1 MSASSPEGMTPEE
14 EDVLRRRVKTELRHR
29 MRGVR
34 RALSADARGLRSE
47 RVWERVRAR
56 EEWAAARTVLLFV
69 SMKTEVDTRA
79 AAEAA
84 WAAGVRVCAPR
95 VTPEGLVIHEWQRDV
110 ECTEAGAMR
119 VPEPPADAPEVAP
132 EEVDLVVVPALA
144 LDERGARIGYGA
156 GYYDQLLPRL
166 PRALRIGVAFD
177 FQLVAEV
184 PETEGDERVHL
195 VITDE
200 RTIDTR

>member
-1 MSASSPEGMTPEE
+1 MALSPE
-14 EDVLRRRVKTELRHR
+14 EDALRRRVKVELRKR

-34 RALSADARGLRSE
+34 RALPVEARAARSARIWERLLARG
-47 RVWERVRAR
+47 
-56 EEWAAARTVLLFV
+56 EWASARTVMLFL
-69 SMKTEVDTRA
+69 SMPTEIETRA

-84 WAAGVRVCAPR
+84 WDAGKRVCAPR
-95 VTPEGLVIHEWQRDV
+95 VTERGLIVHEWQRGVVPV
-110 ECTEAGAMR
+110 ESGAMR
-119 VPEPPADAPEVAP
+119 VPEPPEDAPIVEDAS
-132 EEVDLVVVPALA
+132 VDLVVVPALA

-166 PRALRIGVAFD
+166 TGAARVGVVFD
-177 FQLVAEV
+177 FQLLAEV

-200 RTIDTR
+200 RVIETT